1 MAFAEYRAV
10 ISIFSCVGG
19 LLGHFTS
26 RTWRRVEDYPLIS
39 PAELVFG
46 GEDIQGRFYF
56 ILHFKADIA
65 MNLKSTP
72 HQLGSIWRRLVLGLI
87 QLLPI
92 CMVSKSGHDFVC
104 NFFESIDVTRGI
116 CHCELLS

>member
-1 MAFAEYRAV
+1 MAFAEYKAV

-19 LLGHFTS
+19 LLGHLTS
-26 RTWRRVEDYPLIS
+26 RTWRRVEDYPLIPS
-39 PAELVFG
+39 VELVFG

-72 HQLGSIWRRLVLGLI
+72 H
-87 QLLPI
+87 
-92 CMVSKSGHDFVC
+92 
-104 NFFESIDVTRGI
+104 
-116 CHCELLS
+116 